1 MPRLKSLIVT
11 ILLALASCLSATTY
25 YRVTADKLN
34 VRERGETSA
43 PVLFQLS
50 KGDIVEGE
58 SYGEWIEVRQHSWT
72 EKGYAHAD
80 YLEECQTE
88 ESGSLLNSIHIPWGS
103 IFKWIIIA
111 LVAFYI
117 IRFLLR
123 SFYFKALII
132 AAIGSA
138 LALTI
143 LPILGGVLLKPI
155 GLGPIGIIAGVIIG
169 GGIAVGLISGARR
182 ESSVPY
188 VDPDYDNDYDLPSSS
203 SDFKSEEQRRQERNE
218 QRYWE
223 QIRQQ
228 QEEEEREEREHRRRQ
243 REEEQEYEERRRQE
257 QEREED
263 ERRTREDN
271 AREAEHWRSEY
282 ERYYRQAEEAE
293 HAAWSYRNDAEY
305 AFSKA
310 RDYNDESYYS
320 QGQDY
325 ISTAEMY
332 EREASSYSS
341 KAEYAYDKWQEYQNR
356 I

>member
-11 ILLALASCLSATTY
+11 ILLALASSLFATTY

-34 VRERGETSA
+34 VRERGETSS

-50 KGDIVEGE
+50 KGDIVEGV

-88 ESGSLLNSIHIPWGS
+88 ESGSLLNSFHIPWGS

-117 IRFLLR
+117 IRYLLR
-123 SFYFKALII
+123 SFYLKALII

-169 GGIAVGLISGARR
+169 GGIAVGLITGARR

-203 SDFKSEEQRRQERNE
+203 SNFKSEAERRAELNE
-218 QRYWE
+218 QRCNE
-223 QIRQQ
+223 QLRQR
-228 QEEEEREEREHRRRQ
+228 EEEERREEWERRQ
-243 REEEQEYEERRRQE
+243 REEEWERKERERRQQEEEKEEEERRRS
-257 QEREED
+257 ED
-263 ERRTREDN
+263 YR
-271 AREAEHWRSEY
+271 READNWRSKYEY
-282 ERYYRQAEEAE
+282 YSNQANSALSQ
-293 HAAWSYRNDAEY
+293 AQSYARDAEY
-305 AFSKA
+305 AEAKA
-310 RDYNDESYYS
+310 RETNDYCDINAASGYRDNAEIYMR
-320 QGQDY
+320 DY
-325 ISTAEMY
+325 EEY
-332 EREASSYSS
+332 RS
-341 KAEYAYDKWQEYQNR
+341 KAEYAYDKWQEYQNK